1 MEKLIETLQQ
11 YENFTITES
20 LKESKNTFDLLCII
34 NYLLDD
40 VIDNIRYE
48 LETNEDKKDFET
60 LKKIK
65 DDILQ
70 IKNRNLK

>member
-20 LKESKNTFDLLCII
+20 LKDCKDTFDLLCII

-48 LETNEDKKDFET
+48 LETNEDEKDFET

-70 IKNRNLK
+70 IKKRNLK

>member
-1 MEKLIETLQQ
+1 MEKLIETLEQ
-11 YENFTITES
+11 YANFTITES
-20 LKESKNTFDLLCII
+20 LKQSKNTFDLLCIV

-40 VIDNIRYE
+40 IIDNTRHEI
-48 LETNEDKKDFET
+48 ETNEDKKDFET

-70 IKNRNLK
+70 IKKRNLK